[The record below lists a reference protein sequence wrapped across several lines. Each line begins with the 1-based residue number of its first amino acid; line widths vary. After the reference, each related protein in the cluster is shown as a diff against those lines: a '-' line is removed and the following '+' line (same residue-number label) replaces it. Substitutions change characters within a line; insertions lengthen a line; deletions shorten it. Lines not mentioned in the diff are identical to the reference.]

1 MWKALSDPT
10 RRKILLLLKGKDMSA
25 GEIAE
30 HFNVTKPTLSHHLEI
45 LKNAE
50 LVTSRR
56 QGQKIIYSLNTTVLE
71 DILAYVLEL
80 LQGGE
85 ENERQSP

>member
-10 RRKILLLLKGKDMSA
+10 RRKILLLLKEKDMNA

-30 HFNVTKPTLSHHLEI
+30 HFHVTKPTLSHHLEI

-56 QGQKIIYSLNTTVLE
+56 EGQKIIYSLNTTVLE

-80 LQGGE
+80 LKGGE
-85 ENERQSP
+85 KNERQSP